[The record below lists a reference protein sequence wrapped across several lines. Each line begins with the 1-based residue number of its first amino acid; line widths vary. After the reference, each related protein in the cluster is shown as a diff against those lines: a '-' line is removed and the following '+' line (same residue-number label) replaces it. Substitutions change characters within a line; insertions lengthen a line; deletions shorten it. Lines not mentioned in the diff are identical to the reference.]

1 MYALYGRV
9 SYCPVTRTIKILL
22 PLPSISQIHIWE
34 QNKVGQITAPPP
46 LLIFRRVY
54 TVLFFCEIRKSWRFS
69 AVSFGHDCSH
79 VHCVFLGG
87 NAIAWNNGGSPAM
100 CTYTKKCLCPP
111 PPRRR
116 RLKNVRPSSS
126 EGFVAD
132 PSLKLRTTRWH
143 HLDGI
148 IRWRRRRRRRTPPK
162 GEEEAR
168 KKSHYIGPCVTFFR
182 GPRLCS
188 GT

>member
-1 MYALYGRV
+1 M
-9 SYCPVTRTIKILL
+9 TRTIKIL
-22 PLPSISQIHIWE
+22 PPSLDLSDPYLGAKQSRTNYGAATSSYLSPRIYGAFFTKSA
-34 QNKVGQITAPPP
+34 KVGDSRRCRLDTTARMYTAYFKEETRSLGITEEAQ
-46 LLIFRRVY
+46 R
-54 TVLFFCEIRKSWRFS
+54 
-69 AVSFGHDCSH
+69 
-79 VHCVFLGG
+79 CVRTPK
-87 NAIAWNNGGSPAM
+87 NAFA
-100 CTYTKKCLCPP
+100 PP